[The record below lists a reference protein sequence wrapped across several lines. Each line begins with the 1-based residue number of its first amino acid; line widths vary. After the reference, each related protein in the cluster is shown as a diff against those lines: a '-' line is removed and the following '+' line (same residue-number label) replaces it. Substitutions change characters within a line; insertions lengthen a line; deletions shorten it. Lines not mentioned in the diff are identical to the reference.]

1 MDVRL
6 KRWLGLASDQR
17 GGALVEYVIVVA
29 LVAAVAVGTWQTF
42 GQSVKDNIDSA
53 NNTINDEIEKGGE

>member
-1 MDVRL
+1 MNAQW
-6 KRWLGLASDQR
+6 KRWIGLANDQR

-42 GQSVKDNIDSA
+42 GQSVKDNIDGA
-53 NNTINDEIEKGGE
+53 NNTINGEIEKGGK